1 MCWGPVCRN
10 RPLQTVWIPEFFCS
24 CTFMSTSVRLITSCM
39 VPSQSH
45 SLGVA
50 CVPFTTFASLTSAV
64 NRTLTPIEDPQRND
78 QTCEPQSLSLL
89 NLAPP
94 LLLRLLSLCT
104 PVTLDFPPTSD
115 KPAFPTSVA
124 FVPILSSTFQSSN
137 PSLVSPKRNC
147 TISYCITRCFRVRN
161 RPYSM
166 FPTREPSASLQSI
179 CWLKLIG
186 HVSCAAVH
194 ADTDSTPVSLFSE
207 SLDRGRLTT

>member
-1 MCWGPVCRN
+1 
-10 RPLQTVWIPEFFCS
+10 
-24 CTFMSTSVRLITSCM
+24 M
-39 VPSQSH
+39 VPSQSL

-50 CVPFTTFASLTSAV
+50 CVPFTTFASLTSV
-64 NRTLTPIEDPQRND
+64 VDRTLTPIEDPQRND
-78 QTCEPQSLSLL
+78 QTCEPHSLSLL

-104 PVTLDFPPTSD
+104 PVTLDFPLTSD

-137 PSLVSPKRNC
+137 PSLASPCPKRNC
-147 TISYCITRCFRVRN
+147 TICYCITRCFRVRN
-161 RPYSM
+161 RPYSI
-166 FPTREPSASLQSI
+166 FPTRELSASLESI
-179 CWLKLIG
+179 FWLKQIG

-194 ADTDSTPVSLFSE
+194 ADTDSTPVSLFSK